1 MRGTC
6 SGEDQ
11 GGGVEQTAEFVYF
24 GFFAAFPVWQS
35 HCGTQRHLSRVP
47 EGRAELREGDRWPLC
62 SPEATMPS
70 ILVKRQEHPP
80 RKAPRDKPLTSSRG
94 QQTVAC
100 LGLEVHKSQPK
111 SERSDRLK

>member
-1 MRGTC
+1 M
-6 SGEDQ
+6 
-11 GGGVEQTAEFVYF
+11 EQTAEFVYF

-35 HCGTQRHLSRVP
+35 HCGTQRHLSRVHK
-47 EGRAELREGDRWPLC
+47 GSAELREG
-62 SPEATMPS
+62 TMPS

-80 RKAPRDKPLTSSRG
+80 RKAPRDKPLTSSQG

-111 SERSDRLK
+111 SERSDGLK